1 MVARKEIKFAS
12 IYEQIYEQIYRYCH
26 THQLLN
32 IFISNI

>member
-1 MVARKEIKFAS
+1 MVARKKIEFAS
-12 IYEQIYEQIYRYCH
+12 IYEQIYEQIYGYCH